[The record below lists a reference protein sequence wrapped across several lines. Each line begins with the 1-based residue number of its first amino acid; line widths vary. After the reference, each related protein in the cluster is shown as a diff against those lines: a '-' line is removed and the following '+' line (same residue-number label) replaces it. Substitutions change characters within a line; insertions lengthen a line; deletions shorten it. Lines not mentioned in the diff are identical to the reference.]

1 MKVKASKDR
10 GVRSLGSRAPLT
22 GEEFEAFEPIEA
34 AALSP
39 SSFCKR
45 YGSSYETSSSSSL
58 TLIVRKRYRGTSE
71 LILDIDSEGDELGD
85 DDTEEDKSEGLGLEE
100 EEVVPEAYAPPGAP
114 VQIPPSLELSLGSL
128 LVSPSSPVNL
138 DTLPP
143 TLVVNIDRDVRK
155 LYTRPGVVRDM
166 IFLHKYRF
174 RSLKRKQER
183 TFVTFGG
190 LWRPMLVLDAWAGRS
205 FTTELQEIRG
215 RVTSLEQE
223 KDSREQY
230 IV

>member
-1 MKVKASKDR
+1 MS
-10 GVRSLGSRAPLT
+10 VR
-22 GEEFEAFEPIEA
+22 IVEA

-45 YGSSYETSSSSSL
+45 YGSSYKTSSSSSL
-58 TLIVRKRYRGTSE
+58 TLIVRKRYRGDKYHG
-71 LILDIDSEGDELGD
+71 LDDEDHGLEG
-85 DDTEEDKSEGLGLEE
+85 EGLGLEE

-114 VQIPPSLELSLGSL
+114 VHIPPSLELS
-128 LVSPSSPVNL
+128 L

-174 RSLKRKQER
+174 KSLKREQER
-183 TFVTFGG
+183 TAMTFGG
-190 LWRPMLVLDAWAGRS
+190 S
-205 FTTELQEIRG
+205 FTTELQEMRG
-215 RVTSLEQE
+215 RVTALEQE